1 MTTTTLPIARSL
13 RDTVAALSNLSGLN
27 AATWKPIAHVKMAM
41 KRKLVVNS
49 VVNPLTALLG
59 CHNGD
64 LLKSAEAQKII
75 EHLCVEA
82 ALAFAMRAPLDEV
95 VYTTQ
100 LFTFCLATEKHQ
112 MVVQLATPCLLGDD
126 GGERR

>member
-1 MTTTTLPIARSL
+1 MTTTSLPIARSL

-27 AATWKPIAHVKMAM
+27 APTWKPIAHVKMAM

-49 VVNPLTALLG
+49 IVNPLTALLG

-64 LLKSAEAQKII
+64 LLGSAEAQKII
-75 EHLCVEA
+75 EHVCVEA

-95 VYTTQ
+95 VSRSVCG
-100 LFTFCLATEKHQ
+100 F
-112 MVVQLATPCLLGDD
+112 PGDS
-126 GGERR
+126 RA